1 MTPIDWVIIVVTLLF
16 AIWGYTQGLLVG
28 LCAVVGFAVGSVV
41 GSRTAPLLLEGGTSS
56 PLAPIFSLLGALLVG
71 GLLATVLELV
81 GFRLRGRLSVRLG
94 ALDGLGGAVLVGCL
108 ALGIAWVSGALVL
121 QTSAPQNL
129 RRDVRGS
136 EILQRLNA
144 TLPSSS
150 PLVDAIARFDPFPE
164 IRGPEPGVRRPDR
177 GIARDPQVRDAR
189 RSTVRVVGS
198 ACGLGVSGS
207 GWIAGDGVV
216 VTNAHVVAGQDDTT
230 VQLAGEDVQHD
241 ADVIWFD
248 PDNDLA
254 VLRSAGLLGEP
265 ALPLNDSA
273 EPGTSGGI
281 LGFPENGP
289 FDIRPGRL
297 GQTTTA
303 VTQDAYGRGPIRR
316 RITAVRGVVRQG
328 NSGGPMVDGE
338 GRVLTTI
345 FAASL
350 GNSERSGY
358 GVPDSIVR
366 RALARADE
374 RVSSG
379 PCPSG

>member
-16 AIWGYTQGLLVG
+16 AIWGYSQGLIVG
-28 LCAVVGFAVGSVV
+28 LCALVGFAIGSVV
-41 GSRTAPLLLEGGTSS
+41 GSRVTPLLLDPGS
-56 PLAPIFSLLGALLVG
+56 PLAPLFSLAGALLVG
-71 GLLATVLELV
+71 GIVATMLELF
-81 GFRLRGRLSVRLG
+81 GFRLRGRLSASLG

-108 ALGIAWVSGALVL
+108 ALGIAWIGGALVL

-136 EILQRLNA
+136 EILQQLNA
-144 TLPSSS
+144 TLPAAGPVVSA
-150 PLVDAIARFDPFPE
+150 LARFDPVPE
-164 IRGPEPGVRRPDR
+164 IRGPTPRVRRPNTA
-177 GIARDPQVRDAR
+177 IARDPDVRAAR
-189 RSTVRVVGS
+189 RSTVRVLGT

-207 GWIAGDGVV
+207 GWVAGSGIV
-216 VTNAHVVAGQDDTT
+216 VTNAHVVAGQEDTT
-230 VQLAGEDVQHD
+230 VQLAGQEVRHD

-254 VLRSAGLLGEP
+254 VLRSSGLLGAP
-265 ALPLNDSA
+265 ALAMNDSA
-273 EPGTSGGI
+273 KVGTSGGI

-297 GQTTTA
+297 GQTTT
-303 VTQDAYGRGPIRR
+303 VRSEDAYGRGPIRR
-316 RITAVRGVVRQG
+316 RITALRGSVRQG
-328 NSGGPMVDGE
+328 NSGGPMVDAD

-345 FAASL
+345 FAATV
-350 GNSERSGY
+350 GDSERAGY

-374 RVSSG
+374 RVDSG
-379 PCPSG
+379 RCTTG